1 VINLRYHIVSIVAV
15 FLALGIG
22 LALGSTFVDGFIV
35 GELER
40 NVNLLQDSRDEL
52 RDDLTTIEDQLTAE
66 RAERAA
72 EQVLAIPFLGG
83 GRLSDTPVMIIAAE
97 GVDDAAFQTIR
108 AALLGSDARYEGT
121 LWLTGGLDLSDGD
134 NRAAVA
140 AALELVDDNET
151 LVRRALEIR
160 LSRAL
165 FPDPPDSEAEV
176 LGGTAT
182 DIASELLDSAAAGLS
197 VNAPATPGRLAN
209 VLTQLRDAALVRYD
223 NEFATTG
230 ALDDVPVFGTK
241 FLLISNA
248 DSELDPREIFV
259 PLFDSV
265 VGDEIEVVMV
275 GLEPAP
281 LDPEAD
287 PVSFVGIIR
296 NDEQYSKIFATVDNA
311 SSFNGT
317 LATLIL
323 ADTGTIA
330 HLGSGPGVASEL
342 PEP

>member
-52 RDDLTTIEDQLTAE
+52 RDNLTSAEDQLADE
-66 RAERAA
+66 RAERAT
-72 EQVLAIPFLGG
+72 ERIVAIPFLGG
-83 GRLSDTPVMIIAAE
+83 GRLADVPVMIVAAE
-97 GVDDAAFQTIR
+97 GIDDGAFQTIR

-121 LWLTGGLDLSDGD
+121 LWLTGGLNLSDSD
-134 NRAAVA
+134 NRADVA
-140 AALELVDDNET
+140 EALGLVDDNET

-160 LSRAL
+160 LGRAL
-165 FPDPPDSEAEV
+165 FPDPPDPEAEV

-182 DIASELLDSAAAGLS
+182 DIASELLDAADASLT
-197 VNAPATPGRLAN
+197 VNAPVTPGRLAN

-223 NEFATTG
+223 NEFAATG
-230 ALDDVPVFGTK
+230 ALDDVPVFGTR
-241 FLLISNA
+241 FLLVSNA
-248 DSELDPREIFV
+248 DAELDPREIFV
-259 PLFDSV
+259 PLFNTV
-265 VGDEIEVVMV
+265 VGDEIDVVMV

-281 LDPEAD
+281 SDPEAD

-296 NDEQYSKIFATVDNA
+296 NDEQYSTIIATVDNA
-311 SSFNGT
+311 ASFNGT

-323 ADTGTIA
+323 ADTGAVA
-330 HLGSGPGVASEL
+330 HLGSGPGVLAEL
-342 PEP
+342 PAP